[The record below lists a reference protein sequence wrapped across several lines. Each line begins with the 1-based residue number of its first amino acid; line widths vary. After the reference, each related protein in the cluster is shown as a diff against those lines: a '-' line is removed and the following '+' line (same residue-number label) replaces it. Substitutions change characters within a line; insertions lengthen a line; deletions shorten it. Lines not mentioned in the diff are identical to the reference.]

1 MAEIMQIVD
10 IQLASINKRLRDQN
24 ISLSLTDRAREEL
37 AQVGF
42 DPVYGA
48 RPLKRAIQH
57 AIMNPLAQQILA
69 RTVQKGGEIEVDWDG
84 ANFLFK
90 SSAAS
95 GELP

>member
-1 MAEIMQIVD
+1 MAGTIPP
-10 IQLASINKRLRDQN
+10 SC
-24 ISLSLTDRAREEL
+24 SSRAREEL

-42 DPVYGA
+42 DPVFGA
-48 RPLKRAIQH
+48 RPLKRAIQN

-90 SSAAS
+90 SSGAS